1 MRSPVRGRVT
11 SVRVPCAPLKSP
23 VPPTRALTP
32 SPPGRTTPSATSPEG
47 PTVPWYV
54 VAIGAATLLLVGGA
68 AAGLLIARRRRLP
81 APDAVEPT
89 REPLAPEPGAGKP
102 EPDATV
108 APPPDAVEAALQEL
122 IAEHRARQGDLAE
135 RT

>member
-1 MRSPVRGRVT
+1 M
-11 SVRVPCAPLKSP
+11 
-23 VPPTRALTP
+23 
-32 SPPGRTTPSATSPEG
+32 
-47 PTVPWYV
+47 VPWYV

-81 APDAVEPT
+81 PPDAVEST

-102 EPDATV
+102 EPDAPV